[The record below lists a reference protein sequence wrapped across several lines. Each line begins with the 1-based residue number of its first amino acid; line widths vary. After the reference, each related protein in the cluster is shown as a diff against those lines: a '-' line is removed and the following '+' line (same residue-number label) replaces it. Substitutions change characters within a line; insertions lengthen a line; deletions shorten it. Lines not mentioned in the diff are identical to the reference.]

1 MNFVMWY
8 GVVILTVWDPV
19 RGAKVK
25 SITMSDREEEAGL
38 DPHAYETMSAEENGG
53 GERTSLM
60 VEKEVR

>member
-1 MNFVMWY
+1 MIYEFRY
-8 GVVILTVWDPV
+8 VVWGRHSYRMV

-25 SITMSDREEEAGL
+25 SRTMSDREEEAGL
-38 DPHAYETMSAEENGG
+38 DSNAHETMSAEENEG